1 MDIQR
6 VDLLLQYAL
15 AVASEEDDFKNRRL
29 GAIHLIKYVYLADLA
44 YAEKSGFS
52 YTQAPWIFHKFGPWS
67 VEVFNRIPPAL
78 KSIGAE
84 CHSFQSQYED
94 DIIKWSVHS
103 DYLLRDL
110 ELKIDRVP
118 GSAIKKS
125 VHRFGADTESL
136 LTHVYLTRP
145 LLTAAP
151 KESLNFNQVKVS
163 EDANEYT
170 VQNEREFSSKKNNKI
185 INQVK
190 KQIQAKLAFKKAQT
204 KKCVN
209 SFIEPRYDTVFFQG
223 QEWLDSLE
231 GNSVLPLK
239 GEATFSAEIWKS
251 KARFD
256 PDVS

>member
-67 VEVFNRIPPAL
+67 FEVFNRIAPAL
-78 KSIGAE
+78 KNIGAE
-84 CHSFQSQYED
+84 DHSFQSQYED
-94 DIIKWSVHS
+94 NIWSVHPS
-103 DYLLRDL
+103 YPIRDL
-110 ELKIDRVP
+110 ELKIDRIP
-118 GSAIKKS
+118 RSAIKKW
-125 VHRFGADTESL
+125 VHQFGADTESL
-136 LTHVYLTRP
+136 LTHVYLTQP

-151 KESLNFNQVKVS
+151 GENLNFNQVKIS
-163 EDANEYT
+163 EEAKEYT
-170 VQNEREFSSKKNNKI
+170 VQNDRRCSSRKNNKI
-185 INQVK
+185 IDQVK
-190 KQIQAKLAFKKAQT
+190 KQIQAKLALKKTQKT
-204 KKCVN
+204 KKCVH

-223 QEWLDSLE
+223 QKWLDSLE
-231 GNSVLPLK
+231 GNPVLSLE
-239 GEATFSAEIWKS
+239 GEANFSAEIWKS

>member
-1 MDIQR
+1 MDIQK

-44 YAEKSGFS
+44 YAEQSGFS

-67 VEVFNRIPPAL
+67 FEVCNRIAPAL

-84 CHSFQSQYED
+84 DQSFQSRYED
-94 DIIKWSVHS
+94 DVIKWSVHPS
-103 DYLLRDL
+103 YPIRDL

-118 GSAIKKS
+118 RSAIKKW

-136 LTHVYLTRP
+136 LAHVYLTQP

-151 KESLNFNQVKVS
+151 GEYLNFNQVKVA
-163 EDANEYT
+163 EDAKEYT
-170 VQNEREFSSKKNNKI
+170 VQNDRECSSQKNHKI
-185 INQVK
+185 MDQVK
-190 KQIQAKLAFKKAQT
+190 RQIQAKLAFKKTQT

-223 QEWLDSLE
+223 QKWLDSLE
-231 GNSVLPLK
+231 GNPVLPLK